1 MDSVRPATPA
11 LRRTGSLLALALL
24 ASTALSALTPATA
37 ASTAPLVEV
46 VVTSTGAGVA
56 AAADAVRAAGGTV
69 SAALPLVGGVSAELP
84 KGAVL
89 APAFRVV
96 ENSPL
101 TLASKNV
108 VGKAGDPT
116 AVRTAMGLGPAAGEG
131 SGVTVAVVDTG
142 VAKTAELPNVTR
154 IDATST
160 TQGEDYDPYGHG
172 TFVAGII
179 AGIGAEDLAY
189 AGVAPGAH
197 ILDVRVADGTGATDL
212 TTVLLGLEAV
222 STRNLAAAGDEAL
235 DVDVLNL
242 SLSSGSPLPYQI
254 DPLAQALDQLWAQG
268 VVVVVPTGNDGPSQ
282 GSVSSPG
289 SDPVLLTVGA
299 LDTRRTPD
307 RADDSVPRF
316 SGRGP
321 APQGVAKPD
330 LVAAGVSLVSVASP
344 GSTVATENRSGKVGD
359 HYFRGSGTSFATAA
373 VSGAAAVLLAGQP
386 QLSPDAVKAH
396 LRATAYSAK
405 ALKDVRDAGA
415 GALDLGKALG
425 SQVEDIDP
433 VDIDSPPDV
442 DAVLWHAFLEALL
455 VPDREAAA
463 AAWIALGPETHAWA
477 ASRWAGMSLEASRW
491 AANSWSAS
499 RWAGEDGSAD
509 EWQMRYWAA
518 SRWAASRWASDDFVA
533 SRWAANSWS
542 ASRWAASRWAGD
554 EEFAASRW
562 AASRWAASRWSASRW
577 SAASW
582 G

>member
-1 MDSVRPATPA
+1 
-11 LRRTGSLLALALL
+11 
-24 ASTALSALTPATA
+24 
-37 ASTAPLVEV
+37 
-46 VVTSTGAGVA
+46 A
-56 AAADAVRAAGGTV
+56 AAAVRAAGGTV
-69 SAALPLVGGVSAELP
+69 RDALPLVGGVSAELP
-84 KGAVL
+84 EGAVL

-101 TLASKNV
+101 TLASKNG

-116 AVRTAMGLGPAAGEG
+116 AVRTAMGMGPAAGEG

-142 VAKTAELPNVTR
+142 VAKSAELPNVTR
-154 IDATST
+154 VDVSESSEGDNYDA
-160 TQGEDYDPYGHG
+160 YGHG

-179 AGIGAEDLAY
+179 AGTGAADGTY

-197 ILDVRVADGTGATDL
+197 VLDVRVADAAGTTDL
-212 TTVLLGLEAV
+212 ATVLKGLQAV
-222 STRNLAAAGDEAL
+222 ADHKGG
-235 DVDVLNL
+235 VDVLNL
-242 SLSSGSPLPYQI
+242 SLSSGSPLPYQV
-254 DPLAQALDQLWAQG
+254 DPLAQALEQLWAQG

-299 LDTRRTPD
+299 LDTRRTPE
-307 RADDSVPRF
+307 RTDDGVPQF

-330 LVAAGVSLVSVASP
+330 LVAAGVSLVSVAAP
-344 GSTVATENRSGKVGD
+344 GSTVAAENPSAKVGKN
-359 HYFRGSGTSFATAA
+359 YFRGSGTSFATAA
-373 VSGAAAVLLAGQP
+373 VSGAAAVLIGQNDGLGP
-386 QLSPDAVKAH
+386 EDVKAH

-415 GALDLGKALG
+415 GGLDLGRALTTL
-425 SQVEDIDP
+425 VEDVDP
-433 VDIDSPPDV
+433 VDIDGPPAD
-442 DAVLWHAFLEALL
+442 DADAWHAFLEALL
-455 VPDREAAA
+455 TGDREAAA
-463 AAWIALGPETHAWA
+463 AAWGQLSPETHAWA
-477 ASRWAGMSLEASRW
+477 ASRWAGLSLEASRW

-499 RWAGEDGSAD
+499 RWAGEDGTGD

-518 SRWAASRWASDDFVA
+518 SRWAASRWASDGFVA

-562 AASRWAASRWSASRW
+562 AASRW